1 MHCHSSAHWNL
12 TGVLPGNSNR
22 VTGRKI
28 ITGKRP
34 FLTGVIAQP
43 GLSTATGY
51 PCPNRTNMLK
61 SSTQSNRGELVT
73 GTAEFEPD
81 RIDFLSPSLAPMVG
95 LPVRNEKCRRHKV
108 VRTEILCAECTD
120 REIHSSDGDH
130 FRDHFCVYVSGHKI

>member
-1 MHCHSSAHWNL
+1 MLIPHERYSDSAHKGVFGMCKLDPQGAAHWNL

-73 GTAEFEPD
+73 G
-81 RIDFLSPSLAPMVG
+81 
-95 LPVRNEKCRRHKV
+95 
-108 VRTEILCAECTD
+108 
-120 REIHSSDGDH
+120 
-130 FRDHFCVYVSGHKI
+130 SGGV